1 MQRNTLLIVI
11 LCTLLG
17 IILALATLFY
27 SDRLQRSLVWRS
39 EAWFNRVPNAQ
50 IHMERETLGLWSRGI
65 PLSPKNQT
73 LLLGDSHLHG
83 LPGNALGTNVLNLAI
98 GGLTAERLDGYLA
111 NGALVLPESAIRV
124 LLIGHNDLNT
134 ETPTTALEKSITQ
147 LIELLNKNSNLFVME
162 MLPRPFTFSTNAS
175 LERTKVINSV
185 LRRACE
191 ATPTTTPKHKC
202 HWISTNEFKGVDGF
216 LKPEFA
222 LPNDVH
228 LSVAGYAKLIEVIAS
243 RASLRAI

>member
-17 IILALATLFY
+17 IILALASMFY
-27 SDRLQRSLVWRS
+27 SERLQRSLGWRS
-39 EAWFNRVPNAQ
+39 EAWFNRVPNVQ
-50 IHMERETLGLWSRGI
+50 IYLEREMLGLWSRGI

-134 ETPTTALEKSITQ
+134 ATPNAALEKSITQ
-147 LIELLNKNSNLFVME
+147 LIERLNQNSNLFVME
-162 MLPRPFTFSTNAS
+162 MLPRPSSVSTTAS
-175 LERTKVINSV
+175 VERSKIINSV
-185 LRRACE
+185 LRRVCE
-191 ATPTTTPKHKC
+191 ATPTATPKYKC
-202 HWISTNEFKGVDGF
+202 QWISTHEFKGADGS

-228 LSVAGYAKLIEVIAS
+228 LSLAGYSKLIEVIAS
-243 RASLRAI
+243 RAFLRSN